1 MIKVKDIEV
10 FVKDLKCI
18 EEDDCTNCPLSLYNQ
33 SIKKIKYSILNNA
46 NDCCSYWLREIS
58 GINVVGKGCARVLE
72 ETIEY
77 FTKLEE
83 TIKYFTKMLPKSEYK
98 NKI

>member
-1 MIKVKDIEV
+1 MINTKDIEV
-10 FVKDLKCI
+10 FVKDLKNV

-33 SIKKIKYSILNNA
+33 SIKKRKYSILNNA

-72 ETIEY
+72 ETI
-77 FTKLEE
+77 
-83 TIKYFTKMLPKSEYK
+83 KYFTKMLPKSEYK

>member
-1 MIKVKDIEV
+1 MINTKEIEI

-33 SIKKIKYSILNNA
+33 SIKKRKYSILNNA

-58 GINVVGKGCARVLE
+58 GINVVGKGCGRV
-72 ETIEY
+72 
-77 FTKLEE
+77 LEE

>member
-1 MIKVKDIEV
+1 MINTKDIEI

-18 EEDDCTNCPLSLYNQ
+18 EEDDCTNCPLSSYNQ
-33 SIKKIKYSILNNA
+33 SIKKRKYSILNNA
-46 NDCCSYWLREIS
+46 NDCCSYWLLEIS
-58 GINVVGKGCARVLE
+58 GINVVGKGCARV
-72 ETIEY
+72 
-77 FTKLEE
+77 LEE

>member
-1 MIKVKDIEV
+1 MINIKDIEV

-33 SIKKIKYSILNNA
+33 SIKKRKYSILNNA
-46 NDCCSYWLREIS
+46 NDCCSYWFREIS

-72 ETIEY
+72 ETI
-77 FTKLEE
+77 
-83 TIKYFTKMLPKSEYK
+83 KYFTKMLPKSEYK

>member
-1 MIKVKDIEV
+1 MINTKDIEI

-18 EEDDCTNCPLSLYNQ
+18 EEDDCANCPLSLYNQ
-33 SIKKIKYSILNNA
+33 SIKKRKYSILNNA
-46 NDCCSYWLREIS
+46 NGCCSYWLREIS

-72 ETIEY
+72 ETI
-77 FTKLEE
+77 
-83 TIKYFTKMLPKSEYK
+83 KYFTKTLPESTEHK

>member
-1 MIKVKDIEV
+1 MVLIHVKVLGKSND
-10 FVKDLKCI
+10 K
-18 EEDDCTNCPLSLYNQ
+18 N
-33 SIKKIKYSILNNA
+33 KIKYSILNNA

-72 ETIEY
+72 ETI
-77 FTKLEE
+77 
-83 TIKYFTKMLPKSEYK
+83 KYFIKMLPKSEYK

>member
-1 MIKVKDIEV
+1 MINTKDIEV

-18 EEDDCTNCPLSLYNQ
+18 EKDDCVNCPLSLYNQ
-33 SIKKIKYSILNNA
+33 SIKKRKYSILNNA

-72 ETIEY
+72 ETV
-77 FTKLEE
+77 
-83 TIKYFTKMLPKSEYK
+83 KYFTKMLPKAEYK